1 MPINN
6 KYVGENI
13 ARLRV
18 SFRMTQQQLA
28 AALGVSHQA
37 VSKWETGAALP
48 DIESLLN
55 ISRLFGVTMEELLR
69 QPSPGR
75 EEAEQ
80 PSDNEPLFDPNVVEG
95 LKEAARNTAQTV
107 SEIGSAI
114 FSRVGGALSNAFDA
128 CKNAMADTDDEECGD
143 EEEDDGAE
151 QSAFEPEQ
159 EADPSENGGMSLEA
173 LVDLA
178 PFMSREK
185 ISAMVQEYQ
194 GPIDRRTLLHL
205 APFLTQETLG
215 EKLRALGPGSM
226 TAEQLSSF
234 APFLKKEH
242 LFRLVMENADTLDMS
257 SLKKLAPFLKRGMVD
272 TLVDAVNGVKRAATS
287 PAAADFADKAR
298 KGAESLFGKLRDA
311 AVNLAQT
318 MEAQHGEPEQ
328 ADNADNGAPAEE
340 NQDAPGKEADA
351 PAEESTDA
359 VQAEGAVQSE
369 DSGSG
374 KAPEAAAQEE
384 RNALKDQIA
393 SEALKARN
401 WMWLRQNLTAI
412 RDQALLSSIA
422 LTASE
427 ELDQADAADIVLN
440 VAPYLDAEAHRKL
453 LEDLCAEKLWA
464 RVCDLAPFA
473 DEALSDTVISK
484 ALEGGTEALDALR
497 LYARTAS
504 RDCVKN
510 VCKTAIAR
518 GDWALM
524 NAVNDAI

>member
-55 ISRLFGVTMEELLR
+55 ISRLFGVTMEQLLK
-69 QPSPGR
+69 QP
-75 EEAEQ
+75 AEPEQ
-80 PSDNEPLFDPNVVEG
+80 AAEDAKDEPLFDPDVVEG
-95 LKEAARNTAQTV
+95 LKEAAKRTAQTA
-107 SEIGSAI
+107 SEIGNAI
-114 FSRVGGALSNAFDA
+114 FSRMGGALSNAFDA
-128 CKNAMADTDDEECGD
+128 CKSALGGDEDDEEED
-143 EEEDDGAE
+143 AEEDDAEEDDGAE
-151 QSAFEPEQ
+151 ESAFAPEAKDG
-159 EADPSENGGMSLEA
+159 ADESPMSLEA

-185 ISAMVQEYQ
+185 ISAMVEAYQ
-194 GPIDRRTLLHL
+194 GPIDRKTLLHL

-215 EKLRALGPGSM
+215 EKLRQVSPL

-242 LFRLVMENADTLDMS
+242 LFRLVMENADTLDMA

-272 TLVDAVNGVKRAATS
+272 TLVDAVNGVRRAASS
-287 PAAADFADKAR
+287 PAVNDFADKA
-298 KGAESLFGKLRDA
+298 KAGAESLFGKLRDA
-311 AVNLAQT
+311 AVNFAQT
-318 MEAQHGEPEQ
+318 MEAQHAEPKQAEDAAPEEPE
-328 ADNADNGAPAEE
+328 ADEVTPANEE
-340 NQDAPGKEADA
+340 SRGEERPADA
-351 PAEESTDA
+351 DEAQTPEEGPAPSDVQPEDKDA
-359 VQAEGAVQSE
+359 L
-369 DSGSG
+369 
-374 KAPEAAAQEE
+374 
-384 RNALKDQIA
+384 RDQIA
-393 SEALKARN
+393 SAALEARN
-401 WMWLRQNLTAI
+401 WLWLKQNLSSI
-412 RDQALLSSIA
+412 RDQELLKSIA
-422 LTASE
+422 LSASR
-427 ELDQADAADIVLN
+427 ELGQAEAADIVLN
-440 VAPYLDAEAHRKL
+440 AAPYLDAEAHKGL
-453 LEDLCAEKLWA
+453 LEKLCDEGLWA
-464 RVCDLAPFA
+464 RVSDLSPFA
-473 DEALSDTVISK
+473 DEEISDMVISK
-484 ALEGGTEALDALR
+484 ALDGGKEALDALR

-504 RDCVKN
+504 RDCVKA